1 MAATKV
7 PSHLTEGLAKDDL
20 SNVNAAT
27 GLAAL
32 GAAKADL
39 SNVDAATGRAA
50 LGALGQD
57 VGAGAV
63 GSFAWLSPAPSV
75 PDGQTFADFGDTK
88 AGNLLV
94 PTGQTGDTQPR
105 SAATMQGTWRCLGY
119 AHNNAAAPGYPA
131 TLWQRIS

>member
-7 PSHLTEGLAKDDL
+7 PSPLTEGLAKDDL
-20 SNVNAAT
+20 SNVNAAI
-27 GLAAL
+27 
-32 GAAKADL
+32 
-39 SNVDAATGRAA
+39 GRAA

-63 GSFAWLSPAPSV
+63 GSFAWLAPASSV
-75 PDGQTFADFGDTK
+75 PAGQTFADFGDTK
-88 AGNLLV
+88 AGNLLA
-94 PTGQTGDTQPR
+94 PTGQTDNTQPR
-105 SAATMQGTWRCLGY
+105 SASTMTGTWRCLGY